1 MRPPHRPSPP
11 SSPPPPYLGPG
22 GLTYHQRGVGELKRR
37 WERQAQ
43 QSRCF
48 IATAACGSGQ
58 AVDVVRLQQ
67 FRDRVLR
74 RTALG
79 RTCIMVYE
87 RLSPPLAHRIA
98 HSARAR
104 GMVRRVIVQPAAWVA
119 TRLCHSFANGNWG
132 GRRGD

>member
-1 MRPPHRPSPP
+1 MRPPHGPSPP

-43 QSRCF
+43 HSRCF

-67 FRDRVLR
+67 FRDMVLR

-79 RTCIMVYE
+79 RVCITVYE
-87 RLSPPLAHRIA
+87 RLSPQQGLLPL
-98 HSARAR
+98 
-104 GMVRRVIVQPAAWVA
+104 VA
-119 TRLCHSFANGNWG
+119 DLLG
-132 GRRGD
+132 